1 MSGPSSLVRG
11 MFVEVV
17 IEAKPATPL
26 LLVPKLSVKPATG
39 SNQIWKFTANPQAL
53 VQTRQRLKAA
63 GTLADPDREPVQGV
77 DASAQSPT
85 LDDPDAWQAGFLS
98 VIDGVAVVGPYLGPA
113 PLEDKPAESP
123 STGADSK
130 AEPIEYWVCEVASS
144 ELVAGDKVVVT
155 PLPGVEAEGD
165 EPIRVRKSQLE

>member
-1 MSGPSSLVRG
+1 

-39 SNQIWKFTANPQAL
+39 SNQIWKLPPTHKHSCKLANGS
-53 VQTRQRLKAA
+53 RRLAPWPIRPR
-63 GTLADPDREPVQGV
+63 TCQGV
-77 DASAQSPT
+77 VKRPNSHSGRPRCLASR
-85 LDDPDAWQAGFLS
+85 LS
-98 VIDGVAVVGPYLGPA
+98 VGDGVAVVGPYLGPA

-130 AEPIEYWVCEVASS
+130 AEPIKY
-144 ELVAGDKVVVT
+144 
-155 PLPGVEAEGD
+155 
-165 EPIRVRKSQLE
+165 